1 MGQIVVREL
10 DDGVVA
16 ALERKARAHGHSLEA
31 EVRELLT
38 SAAHR
43 DREAFRQLSAG
54 LRARFGPFDGPDSVE
69 MIREDRE
76 R

>member
-31 EVRELLT
+31 EVRDLLT
-38 SAAHR
+38 SSVR
-43 DREAFRQLSAG
+43 IDRAEARRLSAE
-54 LRARFGPFDGPDSVE
+54 LRARHGPFLGPDSVE
-69 MIREDRE
+69 MIREDRD